1 MPCRAADL
9 AAWPGFDLALTRG
22 KNMQIKSRWN
32 GHVLF
37 ELDNCSQRICLETAV
52 RSGSDLSG
60 ADLRGADLSGANLR
74 DADLSGANLRG
85 ADLSGAD
92 LRGADL
98 YSADLSGANLSGAN
112 LGDAKRGDFV
122 IDGDFGIL
130 VFSGAYFRWGYIDKA
145 TRAARIEAGCHFFS
159 LSEGRTY
166 WAGKEDRRETLAAL
180 DYFETVMR
188 IRGWTPPAA

>member
-1 MPCRAADL
+1 MTASPALLGQCGPGISS
-9 AAWPGFDLALTRG
+9 WPEALTRG

-37 ELDNCSQRICLETAV
+37 ELDSCSQRISLETAV
-52 RSGSDLSG
+52 R
-60 ADLRGADLSGANLR
+60 
-74 DADLSGANLRG
+74 SGANLRG
-85 ADLSGAD
+85 ADL
-92 LRGADL
+92 RGANL
-98 YSADLSGANLSGAN
+98 ASADLSGADLS
-112 LGDAKRGDFV
+112 DAKRGDFV

-159 LSEGRTY
+159 LAVGRTY